1 MTSLLVTLTV
11 IEIVLLVVV
20 LAFFL
25 VRITRLLRKIAV
37 NLAKVTWGVR
47 TLERQCSVIGP
58 AADSINNNLA
68 AAAADLERAA
78 VMAERLG
85 R

>member
-25 VRITRLLRKIAV
+25 VRITRLLRGIAV

-58 AADSINNNLA
+58 AADTINDNLA

>member
-1 MTSLLVTLTV
+1 MTLRIVLSVL
-11 IEIVLLVVV
+11 EIVLLVVV

-25 VRITRLLRKIAV
+25 VRITRLLRKIAI

-47 TLERQCSVIGP
+47 TLTTQCAAIGP
-58 AADSINNNLA
+58 AADTINDNLA

>member
-1 MTSLLVTLTV
+1 MTLRVFLTV
-11 IEIVLLVVV
+11 LEIVLLVAI
-20 LAFFL
+20 LAFF
-25 VRITRLLRKIAV
+25 VVKITRLLRKISV

-47 TLERQCSVIGP
+47 TLGTQCAVIGP
-58 AADSINNNLA
+58 SADEINNNLA

-78 VMAERLG
+78 VAAERLA

>member
-1 MTSLLVTLTV
+1 MTLRIFLSVL
-11 IEIVLLVVV
+11 EIVLLVVI
-20 LAFFL
+20 LAYFI
-25 VRITRLLRKIAV
+25 VKITRLLRKISI

-47 TLERQCSVIGP
+47 TLGTQCAVIGP
-58 AADSINNNLA
+58 AADEINNNLA

-78 VMAERLG
+78 VMAERLA

>member
-1 MTSLLVTLTV
+1 MTLRIFLSVL
-11 IEIVLLVVV
+11 EIVLLVVI
-20 LAFFL
+20 LAFFI
-25 VRITRLLRKIAV
+25 VKITRLLRKIST

-47 TLERQCSVIGP
+47 TLGTQCAVIGP
-58 AADSINNNLA
+58 AADEINDNLA

-78 VMAERLG
+78 VMAERLA

>member
-1 MTSLLVTLTV
+1 MTLRIVLSVL
-11 IEIVLLVVV
+11 EIVLLVLV

-47 TLERQCSVIGP
+47 TLEKQCAAIGP
-58 AADSINNNLA
+58 AADTINDNLA